1 MKSIRDMT
9 FEELV
14 DWAAGYVLKGLI
26 AGDFRSSVWFALN
39 EAIIWRIEQDALQ
52 QKAKKKKK

>member
-1 MKSIRDMT
+1 MKSIREMK

-26 AGDFRSSVWFALN
+26 AGDFRSSIWFVLN
-39 EAIIWRIEQDALQ
+39 EAILWRIVQDEVQ
-52 QKAKKKKK
+52 KKAKKKK